1 MQQTDR
7 DRRSLDACPPSFLRA
22 IHHTAHVPHREPHGP
37 VHSVGDLAET
47 RLTSWES
54 AWIDLGGEG

>member
-1 MQQTDR
+1 MQQVDR
-7 DRRSLDACPPSFLRA
+7 DRRSPDACPPSFLKA
-22 IHHTAHVPHREPHGP
+22 VHHTAHVPHREPHGP

-47 RLTSWES
+47 RTAGWES